1 LVSQTTVDRP
11 RNMNINSFIANK
23 NQTGSTLIE
32 VLIALLIFTVGLQGI
47 ASMQYQSVKDNF
59 DSSQRSYGV
68 WAAQEL
74 INRIR
79 ANPDARSAGNYN
91 INANPCD
98 GSIPPTYCAD
108 RKASGAAIC
117 MPAQMATFDIWES
130 LCPTPNQAHRP
141 NFSQLI
147 KPNIEI
153 TCDGGATC
161 ATDDQ
166 FTLTLQWESKS
177 VSDDATTDD
186 SLKTE
191 QFQQVFRP

>member
-1 LVSQTTVDRP
+1 
-11 RNMNINSFIANK
+11 MNKYIIYKQQS
-23 NQTGSTLIE
+23 GSTLIE
-32 VLIALLIFTVGLQGI
+32 VLIALLIFTIGLQGI

-74 INRIR
+74 ISRIR
-79 ANPDARSAGNYN
+79 ANPDARDAGDYN
-91 INANPCD
+91 VNGNPCD
-98 GSIPPTYCAD
+98 GSLPPAYCAD
-108 RKASGAAIC
+108 RDGSGAAIC
-117 MPAQMATFDIWES
+117 APNEMAAFDIWES
-130 LCPTPNQAHRP
+130 LCPTPNQAH
-141 NFSQLI
+141 NQNQSQLF

-161 ATDDQ
+161 ATGDQ

-177 VSDDATTDD
+177 VSDDATTNDA
-186 SLKTE
+186 LKTE